1 MTRLS
6 IEGPQRTHGEDGCL
20 CFRNDT
26 TRGPLLTLSPLKG
39 DFKQVVAEDLSA
51 VVCKLLSKA
60 LLGACKLRHH
70 VEGLGRHTSSDQRP
84 LPARHASSVR
94 RQDAE

>member
-60 LLGACKLRHH
+60 LLGPVNCAIMWKAL
-70 VEGLGRHTSSDQRP
+70 EGIPRLTNARFLPDMP
-84 LPARHASSVR
+84 LYGP
-94 RQDAE
+94 QTGC